1 MSQRSYLSIKLVV
14 KPFAEQANELPG
26 YPLRL

>member
-1 MSQRSYLSIKLVV
+1 MSQRSYLSIAIVA
-14 KPFAEQANELPG
+14 KPFAEQANDMPG

>member
-1 MSQRSYLSIKLVV
+1 MSQRSYLSIAISVN
-14 KPFAEQANELPG
+14 PFAEQANELPG